1 MKYVK
6 AFFMFWFDFL
16 IGDTPEIFVG
26 ALIVLGVAAVA
37 AKSSISTE
45 LLPALVIVTLV
56 LSVGWA
62 VTRSV
67 LKTKR

>member
-1 MKYVK
+1 MKYLK

-26 ALIVLGVAAVA
+26 ALIVLGVATVA

>member
-1 MKYVK
+1 MKYLK

>member
-6 AFFMFWFDFL
+6 AFFMFWFNFL